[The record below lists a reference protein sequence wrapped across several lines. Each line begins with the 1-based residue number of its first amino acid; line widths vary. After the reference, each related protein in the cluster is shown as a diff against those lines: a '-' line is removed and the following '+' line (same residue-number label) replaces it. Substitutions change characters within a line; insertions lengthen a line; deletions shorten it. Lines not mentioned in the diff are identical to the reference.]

1 MNISVFIHG
10 MNIPMVQYKCCDA
23 KKPAQG
29 SPPIQAAF
37 LLLLLLLLFLF
48 DLMEQSSILTCLLL
62 ADIFK
67 LP

>member
-48 DLMEQSSILTCLLL
+48 DLMENRVRS
-62 ADIFK
+62 
-67 LP
+67 